1 MQGVV
6 EREGRG
12 RRHVGSHAG
21 GGARRDRPDL
31 EGAADARVDLHGRN
45 RRLDDRLDLGD
56 LDGAQVGD
64 IAPAHRGRAGE
75 REHGVGAPSGDL
87 DAARGALG
95 VAREPDDA
103 ARCCR
108 ATAHDDRVDGGGD
121 LRCGRVGDVSEVGG
135 REQHGLLEPVV
146 DAQGQV
152 HAIGERVGTGA
163 CGSHRG
169 RRPIEHRVGLGRA
182 VHGQADHVSVAEHER
197 SRGASEK
204 NAWRRAAACHEER
217 GRAHC
222 RCGRG
227 ICHVGVVRGADDPE
241 LAPAVLEKAHRG
253 EREIRVGREA
263 TKLRLELVE
272 RRAEYRFADRPTLG
286 ESDRAR
292 DGGGNRGDAADLRLL
307 LDDDDLGRQEL
318 SAHDAPRF
326 FLALT
331 SARLTSTEVVTVGAR
346 VEATTGREGSGT

>member
-1 MQGVV
+1 
-6 EREGRG
+6 
-12 RRHVGSHAG
+12 
-21 GGARRDRPDL
+21 
-31 EGAADARVDLHGRN
+31 
-45 RRLDDRLDLGD
+45 
-56 LDGAQVGD
+56 
-64 IAPAHRGRAGE
+64 
-75 REHGVGAPSGDL
+75 
-87 DAARGALG
+87 
-95 VAREPDDA
+95 
-103 ARCCR
+103 
-108 ATAHDDRVDGGGD
+108 
-121 LRCGRVGDVSEVGG
+121 
-135 REQHGLLEPVV
+135 
-146 DAQGQV
+146 
-152 HAIGERVGTGA
+152 
-163 CGSHRG
+163 
-169 RRPIEHRVGLGRA
+169 
-182 VHGQADHVSVAEHER
+182 
-197 SRGASEK
+197 
-204 NAWRRAAACHEER
+204 
-217 GRAHC
+217 HC

-346 VEATTGREGSGT
+346 VEATTGREGSGTWRFTPTPPRFTARTTSGTASTASWTSGLVTPPASVREVGMRLALRPVLTSHAHAPRALQYVSWVSTNTWQRPLV